1 LAKEVMC
8 PYCEA
13 QYYQDEVHV
22 CFAELQALSHD
33 LAVAV
38 DKLIGC
44 AQRLLIYA
52 ERYGKIRKEALRG

>member
-1 LAKEVMC
+1 MAKEVMC
-8 PYCEA
+8 PFCET

-33 LAVAV
+33 LAVAA

-52 ERYGKIRKEALRG
+52 EKVQKEALRK